1 MCVVSSGLCPV
12 QILFS
17 LDAPNPYPSPVSSK
31 PQATTDDDISR
42 DDVYTK
48 TWLFFKQKAKSKCY
62 TRTFH

>member
-1 MCVVSSGLCPV
+1 MFAWWLTLAYHVRGGQCYSPV

-17 LDAPNPYPSPVSSK
+17 LDAPSPYPSPVSSK

-48 TWLFFKQKAKSKCY
+48 NMANL
-62 TRTFH
+62 